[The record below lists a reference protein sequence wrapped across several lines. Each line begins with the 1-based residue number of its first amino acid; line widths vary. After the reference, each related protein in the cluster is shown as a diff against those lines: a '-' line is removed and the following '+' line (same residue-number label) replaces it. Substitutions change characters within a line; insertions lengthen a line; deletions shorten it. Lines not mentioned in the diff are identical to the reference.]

1 MAGMGLANIFA
12 MQQMQNNDF
21 QNAQTIATQM
31 QSDNQK
37 QQMERWKIAENTQT
51 KIFEMQQEVTVQ
63 KAQTQD
69 KAYKKWND
77 YINA

>member
-1 MAGMGLANIFA
+1 MA
-12 MQQMQNNDF
+12 MQLSNVFSMMQMQNNDF

-37 QQMERWKIAENTQT
+37 QQMERWKILQDTQT
-51 KIFEMQQEVTVQ
+51 QIFSIQQDVTAN

-69 KAYKKWND
+69 KAYKKWD
-77 YINA
+77 EYIRA

>member
-1 MAGMGLANIFA
+1 MLSNIFA
-12 MQQMQNNDF
+12 IQQLSNNDF

-37 QQMERWKIAENTQT
+37 QQMERWKIVQDTQT
-51 KIFEMQQEVTVQ
+51 QIFSIQQDVTAH

-69 KAYKKWND
+69 KAYKKWD
-77 YINA
+77 EFIRS